1 MRVQLKESIRVNN
14 LILSRRSFLAGLGS
28 LLAASAVVRAESLM
42 PTVPWRPTFWYTHG
56 GGMNF
61 LACRRDDLIGV
72 DLAAL
77 GLPPGP
83 PRLCSGWMHIW
94 SYWSHPLGSLPR
106 DKVRIPDYQR
116 QLCDIEAARIAAGL
130 PVHVTKLSS

>member
-61 LACRRDDLIGV
+61 LACRR
-72 DLAAL
+72 
-77 GLPPGP
+77 
-83 PRLCSGWMHIW
+83 
-94 SYWSHPLGSLPR
+94 
-106 DKVRIPDYQR
+106 
-116 QLCDIEAARIAAGL
+116 
-130 PVHVTKLSS
+130 TT